1 MNTDIYD
8 PAAADASAN
17 GDMKDAITMT
27 PAAHHHVR
35 RQLAKEGAEA
45 LELGVKT
52 SGCNG
57 YMYDLAYRE
66 AGAEAVPGDRVF
78 DFDGVRVLVAHGNW
92 PLVRGTA
99 IDYVAE
105 GLNAMLTFSNPNATG
120 QCGCGESFS
129 VTAPLGAGPEAEGAA
144 TP

>member
-1 MNTDIYD
+1 MNAEVHD
-8 PAAADASAN
+8 PA
-17 GDMKDAITMT
+17 GTGDAITMT
-27 PAAHHHVR
+27 PAAHRHLR
-35 RQLAKEGAEA
+35 RQMAGQGAEV

-57 YMYDLAYRE
+57 YMYDLRYRD
-66 AGAEAVPGDRVF
+66 AGAEGAPGDRVF
-78 DFDGVRVLVAHGNW
+78 EFDGVRVLIAHGNW

-105 GLNAMLTFSNPNATG
+105 GLNSTLAFTNPNATG

-129 VTAPLGAGPEAEGAA
+129 ATVPLAAGTPAEGAA
-144 TP
+144 AP

>member
-1 MNTDIYD
+1 MNAGIHEPT
-8 PAAADASAN
+8 AAE
-17 GDMKDAITMT
+17 DAITMT
-27 PAAHHHVR
+27 PAAHRHVR
-35 RQLAKEGAEA
+35 RQLARQGAGA
-45 LELGVKT
+45 LELGIKT

-57 YMYDLAYRE
+57 YMYDLAYRD
-66 AGAEAVPGDRVF
+66 AAAPAALGDRVF

-105 GLNAMLTFSNPNATG
+105 GLNSMLTFRNPNASG

-129 VTAPLGAGPEAEGAA
+129 VTAPPGGGREAEDAVA
-144 TP
+144 P

>member
-1 MNTDIYD
+1 MNADTYD
-8 PAAADASAN
+8 PAAAE
-17 GDMKDAITMT
+17 DAIAMT
-27 PAAHHHVR
+27 PAARRHVR
-35 RQLAKEGAEA
+35 RQLARQGAEA

-57 YMYDLAYRE
+57 YMYDLHYRD
-66 AGAEAVPGDRVF
+66 AAAQAAPGDRVF
-78 DFDGVRVLVAHGNW
+78 DLDGVRVLVAHGNW
-92 PLVRGTA
+92 PLVRGTT

-105 GLNAMLTFSNPNATG
+105 GLNAMLTFSNPNASG

-129 VTAPLGAGPEAEGAA
+129 VTEPLAVGPEAEGAA